1 ITPNPMTESAIIAL
15 DVPDIED
22 ALEVQLYNIQGQL
35 AGSFQIGSGTR
46 IDLSNF
52 AAGMYMVA
60 VRYNDNMYYSKLIKQ

>member
-1 ITPNPMTESAIIAL
+1 
-15 DVPDIED
+15 
-22 ALEVQLYNIQGQL
+22 LYNIQGQL